1 MAKETLTVPLRSF
14 VRTPSNIN
22 RNKSN
27 FYPFISC
34 FVCVCVSVCRSS
46 ISLMNFV
53 EKDEISSRFEND
65 KTEISTTRERES
77 ILNCKTNV
85 VVYFP
90 SVRYHWT
97 KSKQNDNNKCSIYS
111 LSTSCF
117 TTLLCVV
124 DTVAS
129 HFLSIKLTVAR
140 DWAGERLTT
149 TTMATSTHQNRSEI
163 CNMFW
168 KLCKGLTPVALQL
181 EGGVCVCVCRWHQ
194 QQNEGI
200 KETALPNSNSHSTH
214 SFTHSW
220 D

>member
-1 MAKETLTVPLRSF
+1 M
-14 VRTPSNIN
+14 
-22 RNKSN
+22 
-27 FYPFISC
+27 
-34 FVCVCVSVCRSS
+34 FVCADHLSIDYFLFGKGLNFIPFRIRWSS
-46 ISLMNFV
+46 IKL
-53 EKDEISSRFEND
+53 EK
-65 KTEISTTRERES
+65 
-77 ILNCKTNV
+77 ILNCKANGLAATAIAFSASFRQFVIAGRNLNEMTV
-85 VVYFP
+85 IMP
-90 SVRYHWT
+90 
-97 KSKQNDNNKCSIYS
+97 YS

-168 KLCKGLTPVALQL
+168 KLCKGLTPVALL
-181 EGGVCVCVCRWHQ
+181 PIFFVCVCRWHQ